1 MVAPEKKDLNK
12 AALDAELAK
21 AVAKNLITKSMP
33 KAKRNQILGRQDLV
47 EKEAIKQLKEKIN
60 QLKEDKKNLQKVL
73 RAHISFPK
81 SFMQRSMM
89 IRNSGLETKT
99 VLYISLFACR
109 RAQIWTSSSAS

>member
-1 MVAPEKKDLNK
+1 MYWPSDKPDRSTEPDFDDVVAPEKKDLNK

-73 RAHISFPK
+73 LTLHFLGASC
-81 SFMQRSMM
+81 
-89 IRNSGLETKT
+89 NGVWWLEI
-99 VLYISLFACR
+99 VV
-109 RAQIWTSSSAS
+109 